1 VTIHPDDRDAWAEE
15 ARITARRAARAAKP
29 RKTAPER
36 AIQIAIKQLLI
47 LRGIVALHIP
57 NEGKRSAVAG
67 RMLRAEG
74 MIAGAPDLLL
84 LADNGRTGWLEVKA
98 ANGRL
103 SDAQRAFHALLT
115 RKGHRVAV
123 VRSVDDAEAAL
134 RDWGWIR

>member
-15 ARITARRAARAAKP
+15 ARIAARRAARAAKP
-29 RKTAPER
+29 RRPSPER

-47 LRGIVALHIP
+47 MRGIVALHIP
-57 NEGKRSAVAG
+57 NGGKRSAVAG
-67 RMLRAEG
+67 WMLRAEG

-84 LADNGRTGWLEVKA
+84 LHSNGRTGWLEVKA
-98 ANGRL
+98 AKGRL

-134 RDWGWIR
+134 REWGWVR